1 MTRQGSPS
9 SSFFLTLT
17 HKLIEFSIVTTTMN
31 AIDNI
36 YNKLEPIGA
45 FDGLDDDNESMKT
58 QTYSHEDFLYAD
70 ARCIS
75 IDFGSKSSHTTSMTS
90 TCSPTS
96 TASYLLPP
104 ISCCYT
110 PVTDGRQTD
119 ITNDYCISATIL
131 GTGNYGCVRE
141 CQHRISGLIYAVKT
155 IIKAK
160 VSRYD
165 HITREIELLR
175 SVGHHRN
182 IMRLVDCYEDAHNV
196 HIITERYTGG
206 ELFDRIVNNT
216 HDTGCL
222 DEADAIAIIKS
233 LLHAVK
239 HLHDKN
245 IVHRDIKPE
254 NILFET
260 SEHSSTVKLI
270 DFGLSRHHDP
280 LVDGPYMT
288 NRVGTPYYM
297 SPDVLRGKYDRSCDL
312 WSVGVVTYI
321 LLTGYPPFNGCNDL
335 EVHVSIR
342 SGYDYVAFD
351 DSVWGKLSGE
361 SRDFIHMLLCRKK
374 GAVGCSAEEALKHP
388 WMR

>member
-1 MTRQGSPS
+1 MATTYHQTNKPLRRQIQILSI
-9 SSFFLTLT
+9 
-17 HKLIEFSIVTTTMN
+17 LIVITTAMN

-36 YNKLEPIGA
+36 YNNIKLEPIGA
-45 FDGLDDDNESMKT
+45 FDELDYDNETMMET

-75 IDFGSKSSHTTSMTS
+75 IDSGSKSSHTSSTSP
-90 TCSPTS
+90 CSPS
-96 TASYLLPP
+96 
-104 ISCCYT
+104 YT

-141 CQHRISGLIYAVKT
+141 CQHRTSGILYAVKT
-155 IIKAK
+155 ISKAK

-165 HITREIELLR
+165 HITREIDLLR

-182 IMRLVDCYEDAHNV
+182 IMRLIDCYEDAYNV
-196 HIITERYTGG
+196 HIVTERYTGG
-206 ELFDRIVNNT
+206 ELFDHIVNNT

-222 DEADAIAIIKS
+222 DEADAVSIIKS
-233 LLHAVK
+233 LLQAVK

-260 SEHSSTVKLI
+260 NEHSSTVKLI

-280 LVDGPYMT
+280 LVDGPYML

-312 WSVGVVTYI
+312 WSVGVVAYI
-321 LLTGYPPFNGCNDL
+321 LLTGYPPFNGCNDS
-335 EVHVSIR
+335 EVHESIR
-342 SGYDYVAFD
+342 LGLVRHR
-351 DSVWGKLSGE
+351 LSAP
-361 SRDFIHMLLCRKK
+361 SPD
-374 GAVGCSAEEALKHP
+374 AVPPLILEP
-388 WMR
+388 N